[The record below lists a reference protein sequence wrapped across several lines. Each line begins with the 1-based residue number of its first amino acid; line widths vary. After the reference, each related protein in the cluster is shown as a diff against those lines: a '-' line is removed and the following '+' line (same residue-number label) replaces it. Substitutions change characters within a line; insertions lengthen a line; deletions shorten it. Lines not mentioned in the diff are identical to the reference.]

1 MVETPDN
8 VGAVVGVLERLLV
21 VILILDHAELAIG
34 LVLAAKTLARFRQLD
49 ERPFAEKYLVGT
61 LASVTVAVA
70 SALAARVV
78 LGG

>member
-1 MVETPDN
+1 V
-8 VGAVVGVLERLLV
+8 
-21 VILILDHAELAIG
+21 
-34 LVLAAKTLARFRQLD
+34 AAKTLARFKQLD

-78 LGG
+78 LTGI